1 MVIVQQSTQHLPF
14 GRVFI
19 SSDLFIFYVISQKNN
34 HYFKFRKRLLKN
46 ISKIK
51 GNGNERCVSTHL
63 KVCDFAA
70 VNI

>member
-1 MVIVQQSTQHLPF
+1 
-14 GRVFI
+14 
-19 SSDLFIFYVISQKNN
+19 
-34 HYFKFRKRLLKN
+34 LKN

-63 KVCDFAA
+63 KVCGYTA